1 MDGAVYYLF
10 RYEFTLAAEHEMRI
24 GTISQ
29 EFVPLTLHRY
39 ITTRIVNVPSS
50 ERGSIRFAWMCA
62 VAFRQA
68 SARDCRSRQ
77 SRRCISVAR
86 CRRSRV

>member
-1 MDGAVYYLF
+1 MRRMDGAVCYRF

-50 ERGSIRFAWMCA
+50 ERGSLRLDVCGRFQTGQ
-62 VAFRQA
+62 RERL
-68 SARDCRSRQ
+68 S
-77 SRRCISVAR
+77 
-86 CRRSRV
+86 